1 LLQRAFAKPLWSNS
15 TPQKTEKTHELG
27 EFAGNC
33 GRFSRNATVGPRYTP
48 AIHLDRLTPDIS
60 LNF

>member
-1 LLQRAFAKPLWSNS
+1 M
-15 TPQKTEKTHELG
+15 PQKTEKMHEPG